1 MFLISNLLSWLK
13 FIKPTLSKSIIRT
26 WGRNPEESGGKYGI
40 LGSFALL
47 QSQALGLEED
57 HTTSVSVPACA
68 GLLVLLASILKYL
81 KLYRNPKGRGPNQRA
96 SLHPDSTTYKKL
108 GLYVLICKMRNCACM
123 CIHVYIHTHNNICS
137 TVRNQDVI
145 IALFFLF

>member
-13 FIKPTLSKSIIRT
+13 FIKPTPSKSIIRT
-26 WGRNPEESGGKYGI
+26 WGKNQEESGGECGI

-47 QSQALGLEED
+47 QMQPRGLEED
-57 HTTSVSVPACA
+57 HTASVSVPDCA
-68 GLLVLLASILKYL
+68 GLLVLLASILKYIR
-81 KLYRNPKGRGPNQRA
+81 LYGNPEERGPNQRA

-108 GLYVLICKMRNCACM
+108 GLYVLICKMRNCARICM
-123 CIHVYIHTHNNICS
+123 HVYIHTHNNIHS

-145 IALFFLF
+145 IVLFFLF